1 MNRFRLWLPAAIW
14 AGTIFFLS
22 SQPPVIPAEQK
33 VALMPLDKWAHLAAF
48 GLLAALVI
56 FALRRAHNLTLPR
69 TAALAII
76 LASAYGAVD
85 EWHQALVPNR
95 YCSLGDW
102 IADATGAAL
111 VGLTWFLYESRRRRT
126 TNR

>member
-1 MNRFRLWLPAAIW
+1 MNRLRPWLPAVIW
-14 AGTIFFLS
+14 AGTIFILS
-22 SQPPVIPAEQK
+22 SQPAVVPGERK
-33 VALMPLDKWAHLAAF
+33 VALLPLDKWAHLAAF

-76 LASAYGAVD
+76 LASAYGATD

-95 YCSLGDW
+95 CCSLGDW
-102 IADATGAAL
+102 VADATGAAL
-111 VGLTWFLYESRRRRT
+111 VGLGWYLYESRRRAKTAR
-126 TNR
+126 

>member
-1 MNRFRLWLPAAIW
+1 MNRLRPWLPAVIW
-14 AGTIFFLS
+14 VGTIFILS
-22 SQPPVIPAEQK
+22 SQPAVVPGERK
-33 VALMPLDKWAHLAAF
+33 VALLPLDKWAHLAAF

-85 EWHQALVPNR
+85 EWHQVLVPGR
-95 YCSLGDW
+95 WCSLGDW

-111 VGLTWFLYESRRRRT
+111 VGLTWYLYESRRRRT